1 LPPCIKPSS
10 AKSNPELL
18 GLDFGPD
25 GKQLTFAC
33 TESEGI
39 RTTSV
44 VARVWEAP
52 DWREVA
58 AAVKIPHD
66 SKDTFVTQVWEM
78 PGGRRVARFDNA
90 RAVAFSPDGEHLAL
104 KLKGQPVIQVRAV
117 ISGNERGSIRYENE
131 VNDIRASLSLGGR
144 HLSLTDVN

>member
-52 DWREVA
+52 DWRE
-58 AAVKIPHD
+58 